1 VQIGFAAPVSGSWA
15 TPENIVHVARRA
27 EELGYSSLWTFQRL
41 LSPADGNWGEQYRS
55 VLDPNVTL
63 AFLAAL
69 TSRIRLGVA
78 VVNLPFI
85 SPVVLAKEW
94 STLDLLSGGRL
105 DAGLGLGWSP
115 EEFEATG
122 ADLKS
127 RGRRAEEF
135 IRVLRTLWAEG
146 VSEHSGEFYSVPP
159 MRMDPKPAQRPYPP
173 IFLGGT
179 ADVALRRAGRI
190 ADGWVS
196 SSRANLALIGDSI
209 ATVKAAAEKAGRD
222 PAGLRFICRGTTRV
236 RPAGSP
242 ERAPL
247 TGTLDE
253 IRADLDDL
261 AACGVDEVFIDLNF
275 DPEVGSPTADPAAS
289 MPRADDVLEA
299 LAPARPGRGTG
310 NLPA

>member
-15 TPENIVHVARRA
+15 TPQNIAHVARRA

-41 LSPADGNWGEQYRS
+41 LSPVDGSWGEQYRA

-63 AFLAAL
+63 SFLAAQ
-69 TSRIRLGVA
+69 TSRVRLGVA

-94 STLDLLSGGRL
+94 ATLDLLSGGRL

-115 EEFEATG
+115 EEFAATG
-122 ADLKS
+122 ADLRS
-127 RGRRAEEF
+127 RGRRAEEY
-135 IRVLRTLWAEG
+135 IGLLRTLWTEG
-146 VSEHSGEFYSVPP
+146 VAEHTGEFYSVPP
-159 MRMDPKPAQRPYPP
+159 MRMDPKPVQRPYPP

-190 ADGWVS
+190 ADGWIS
-196 SSRANLALIGDSI
+196 SSRADLALIGDSV
-209 ATVKAAAEKAGRD
+209 AKVKAAAEKAGRD
-222 PAGLRFICRGTTRV
+222 PQALRFICRGTTKV

-253 IRADLDDL
+253 IRADLDEL
-261 AACGVDEVFIDLNF
+261 ATRGIDEVFIDLNF
-275 DPEVGSPTADPAAS
+275 DPEIGSPAADPAAS
-289 MPRADDVLEA
+289 MVRADDVLEA
-299 LAPARPGRGTG
+299 LAPARRG
-310 NLPA
+310 